1 MIFHTLII
9 YYLFDCQGNWNIKI
23 ILATTKTNTYYL
35 LHDRKKFSPEKPIM
49 KISNASF
56 WAERLALS
64 RPYTIA
70 YEHIDSV
77 QNLFVRLEAD
87 DGTAGLGVASPG
99 EEVTGEGVQK
109 CRQALADNLEDVMS
123 GTDIRHLK
131 ARLRDIEHALP
142 DAPAARAA
150 IDMALHDLWAKH
162 FGLPLVDLLGRVH
175 RSLPTSITIG
185 IGSVEESLEE
195 AAEYIGRGFRILKV
209 KIGQSMEE
217 DVERLH
223 RIRQKIGRE
232 IIIRVDANQGYSVDQ
247 FKNFLKQTASLELEL
262 IEQPLPAGDLA
273 GMRRLP
279 EAVRNR
285 VAADESLL
293 DAQDALTCLEHPRP
307 FGIYNIKLMKC
318 GGIAPAM
325 QIAEIANLAG
335 IDLMWGCMDES
346 SVGIAAALH
355 AALASPATRYL
366 DLDGHLD
373 LARDP
378 VRNGFV
384 LQDGE
389 LGVTDKPG
397 LGVELL
403 TDD

>member
-1 MIFHTLII
+1 
-9 YYLFDCQGNWNIKI
+9 
-23 ILATTKTNTYYL
+23 
-35 LHDRKKFSPEKPIM
+35 M
-49 KISNASF
+49 KISKAIF
-56 WAERLALS
+56 WAERLALT

-77 QNLFVRLEAD
+77 QNIFVRLEAD
-87 DGTAGLGVASPG
+87 DGTIGLGVAAPDK
-99 EEVTGEGVQK
+99 EVTGEGVQK
-109 CRQALADNLEDVMS
+109 CRKALDDNLADVLS

-131 ARLRDIEHALP
+131 ARLRDIETALP
-142 DAPAARAA
+142 DTPAARAA

-162 FGLPLVDLLGRVH
+162 LDLPLVDLLGRVH

-185 IGSVEESLEE
+185 IGSVEDSLAE

-209 KIGQSMEE
+209 KIGRSMEE
-217 DVERLH
+217 DAERLH
-223 RIRQKIGRE
+223 RIRQEMGRDV
-232 IIIRVDANQGYSVDQ
+232 IIRVDANQGYSVDQ
-247 FKNFLKQTASLELEL
+247 FKYFLKRTASLELEL

-273 GMRRLP
+273 GMRHLP
-279 EAVRNR
+279 EAVRKR

-293 DAQDALTCLEHPRP
+293 NARDVLTCLEHPRP

-325 QIAEIANLAG
+325 HIAENANLAG

-346 SVGIAAALH
+346 CVGIAAVLH

-378 VRNGFV
+378 VTGGFV

-389 LGVTDKPG
+389 LSVTDSPG

>member
-1 MIFHTLII
+1 
-9 YYLFDCQGNWNIKI
+9 
-23 ILATTKTNTYYL
+23 
-35 LHDRKKFSPEKPIM
+35 M
-49 KISNASF
+49 KISKISF
-56 WAERLALS
+56 WAEKLALT

-70 YEHIDSV
+70 YERIESV
-77 QNLFVRLEAD
+77 QNLFVHLQAE
-87 DGTAGLGVASPG
+87 DGSVGLGVASPA
-99 EEVTGEGVQK
+99 EEVTGEGVQE
-109 CRQALADNLEDVMS
+109 CRQALIDHLEDLLL

-131 ARLRDIEHALP
+131 TRLRDIEKAMP
-142 DAPAARAA
+142 AAPAARAA
-150 IDMALHDLWAKH
+150 IDTALHDLWAKH
-162 FGLPLVDLLGRVH
+162 LGLPLVDLLGRVH

-185 IGSVEESLEE
+185 IESVEEALEE
-195 AAEYIGRGFRILKV
+195 AAEYMGRGFRILKV
-209 KIGQSMEE
+209 KIGRSMEE

-223 RIRQKIGRE
+223 RLRQEMGRE

-247 FKNFLKQTASLELEL
+247 FENFLKQTASLELEF
-262 IEQPLPAGDLA
+262 IEQPLEARDLE

-279 EAVRNR
+279 EAVRKK

-293 DAQDALTCLEHPRP
+293 DARDALICLAPPRP

-325 QIAEIANLAG
+325 QIAEIAHLAG

-346 SVGIAAALH
+346 IVGIAAALH

-373 LARDP
+373 LARDL
-378 VRNGFV
+378 VTGGFV

-389 LGVTDKPG
+389 LGVTDNPG
-397 LGVELL
+397 LGVTLL
-403 TDD
+403 ADN

>member
-1 MIFHTLII
+1 
-9 YYLFDCQGNWNIKI
+9 
-23 ILATTKTNTYYL
+23 
-35 LHDRKKFSPEKPIM
+35 M
-49 KISNASF
+49 KITQATY
-56 WAERLALS
+56 WTERLALT

-77 QNLFVRLEAD
+77 QNLFVQLKTD
-87 DGTAGLGVASPG
+87 DGAIGLGVASPA

-109 CRQALADNLEDVMS
+109 CRQALADNLENLLP
-123 GTDIRHLK
+123 GTDIRYLK
-131 ARLRDIEHALP
+131 TRLRDMESAMP
-142 DAPAARAA
+142 GAPAARAA

-162 FGLPLVDLLGRVH
+162 HGLPLVELLGRVH

-185 IGSVEESLEE
+185 IGSVEESIED

-209 KIGQSMEE
+209 KIGRSMEE

-223 RIRQKIGRE
+223 LIRQKTGRE

-247 FKNFLKQTASLELEL
+247 FKNFLKQTASLALEL
-262 IEQPLPAGDLA
+262 IEQPLAASDLA

-279 EAVRNR
+279 EAVRKK

-293 DAQDALTCLEHPRP
+293 DARDLFAWLGPPQP
-307 FGIYNIKLMKC
+307 FGICNIKLMKC

-325 QIAEIANLAG
+325 QIAELAHLAG

-346 SVGIAAALH
+346 IVGIAAALH

-373 LARDP
+373 LARDL
-378 VRNGFV
+378 VTGGLVMKN
-384 LQDGE
+384 GE
-389 LGVTDKPG
+389 LGLTDNPG
-397 LGVELL
+397 LGVELR
-403 TDD
+403 